1 LKTGNGVP
9 PNAQGGKIGAMP
21 ASFHQ
26 ASWQTWTAS
35 FRLRAF
41 RRDRPQNLRAAFRPE
56 IAKTGRA
63 ARIDLH
69 SPAVFF

>member
-1 LKTGNGVP
+1 VR
-9 PNAQGGKIGAMP
+9 PNAQDSKIEAIP

-26 ASWQTWTAS
+26 ASWQTWIAS

-41 RRDRPQNLRAAFRPE
+41 RRDRSQNLRAAFRLE
-56 IAKTGRA
+56 IAKTGGA